1 MTLDKLEGKQFLDGY
16 VSLLNY
22 IIPKATTEDL
32 QQIKESPK
40 LEVKIIGTNE

>member
-1 MTLDKLEGKQFLDGY
+1 LDKLEGKQFLDGY

-32 QQIKESPK
+32 QELKELPK
-40 LEVKIIGTNE
+40 LEVKIYGTDE